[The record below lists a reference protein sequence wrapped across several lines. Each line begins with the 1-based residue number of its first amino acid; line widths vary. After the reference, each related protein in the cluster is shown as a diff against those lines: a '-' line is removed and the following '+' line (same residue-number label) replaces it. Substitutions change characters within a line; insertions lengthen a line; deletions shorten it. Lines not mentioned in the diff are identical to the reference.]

1 MLDASLRGVHPRG
14 IRLCVGEVVVCL
26 PALLAEH
33 AQALLLGV
41 VNADLRRDSI
51 SLKQQRESLMS
62 VRLLLHGVES

>member
-14 IRLCVGEVVVCL
+14 IRLCVGEVAVCL

-41 VNADLRRDSI
+41 VNTDLRRNSV
-51 SLKQQRESLMS
+51 SLEHQGQRLVG
-62 VRLLLHGVES
+62 VRLLFHRVES